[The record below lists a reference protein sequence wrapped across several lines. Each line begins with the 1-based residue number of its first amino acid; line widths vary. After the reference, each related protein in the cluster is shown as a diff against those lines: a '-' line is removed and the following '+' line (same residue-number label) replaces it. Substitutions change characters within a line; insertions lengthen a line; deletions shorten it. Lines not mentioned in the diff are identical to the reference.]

1 MKTNQLAL
9 AMTAVMALGGHTAS
23 AAGLT
28 PSDTPD
34 QEITLSG
41 ATAQD
46 NNIGLLFKDI
56 CVSGTLS
63 EFRDGQSGT
72 AGSNHRAYF
81 CQIDGAKFNPPLSA
95 SNPKVLFHKTSTS
108 NGVGGSGLGANPVL
122 AKQAV
127 QVMSINNGNCVA
139 PAGSEAYYRCR
150 ITQSGDVT
158 NKVPD
163 AGVTD
168 VNPELFTLFN
178 TPAGVAPV
186 DPNKTNLLQVKSGG
200 ALVFGAPVN
209 LELYKALQTAQAKT
223 VDGGSEG
230 AVAAEV
236 AANMPTLSKTQIADI
251 MTGKYKTWAEFG
263 DANGMPNLDVPNGTD
278 TDAKIHICRRTD
290 GSGTQATINA
300 KILAAPCTDSNP
312 APARFSNPVGPVVL
326 LNAGSGDVEKCLV
339 DFNDGTDTSGQNP
352 GNKKAWAIGV
362 QSTERN
368 KNETLKYRF
377 TKIDG
382 KVPSI
387 NAAAATPASSRY
399 DVTVEV
405 TYQWLKSGGPT
416 GDMLKIIDK
425 VATDASKP
433 SIIATNNAGFTHK
446 WGQGGYLALQADGY
460 TIDNPFV
467 ISNPVS
473 PWTQLV
479 GGVLDNCAAPD
490 ISQ

>member
-34 QEITLSG
+34 HEITLSG

-63 EFRDGQSGT
+63 EFRDGPTGS

-81 CQIDGAKFNPPLSA
+81 CQIDGSKVTGLSA

-139 PAGSEAYYRCR
+139 PAGSETYYRCR

-186 DPNKTNLLQVKSGG
+186 DARKTSLLTVKSGG

-230 AVAAEV
+230 ANAAVV

-263 DANGMPNLDVPNGTD
+263 DANGMPNLDVPTG

-300 KILAAPCTDSNP
+300 KVLAAPCSASSP

-339 DFNDGTDTSGQNP
+339 DFNDGTNTSGQNS
-352 GNKKAWAIGV
+352 GLMKAWAIGV

-416 GDMLKIIDK
+416 GDVLKIIER
-425 VATDASKP
+425 VATDAGKP

-473 PWTQLV
+473 PWTQTA
-479 GGVLDNCAAPD
+479 GGLLDNCAVPVLF
-490 ISQ
+490 Q

>member
-9 AMTAVMALGGHTAS
+9 AMTAVMALGGHTAH

-34 QEITLSG
+34 IEITLSG

-46 NNIGLLFKDI
+46 NNVGLLFKEI
-56 CVSGTLS
+56 CVNNTLS
-63 EFRDGQSGT
+63 EFRDGPTGS

-81 CQIDGAKFNPPLSA
+81 CQIDGAKVTGLSA

-108 NGVGGSGLGANPVL
+108 NGVGGSGLGANPVI

-139 PAGSEAYYRCR
+139 PATPDPYYRCR
-150 ITQSGDVT
+150 ITQSGDLT

-168 VNPELFTLFN
+168 VNVELFTLFN

-186 DPNKTNLLQVKSGG
+186 DPSKTNLLTVKSGG
-200 ALVFGAPVN
+200 ALVFGAPVT
-209 LELYKALQTAQAKT
+209 LELYKALQTAQNVPQ

-230 AVAAEV
+230 ADAAVV
-236 AANMPTLSKTQIADI
+236 AANMPTLGKAQIADI
-251 MTGKYKTWAEFG
+251 MTGKYKTWADFG
-263 DANGMPNLDVPNGTD
+263 DANGMPNLGVPTGTD
-278 TDAKIHICRRTD
+278 PRIHICRRSD

-300 KILAAPCTDSNP
+300 KILSAPCTASNP
-312 APARFSNPVGPVVL
+312 APAKFSNPVGPVVK
-326 LNAGSGDVEKCLV
+326 LNAGSGDVDKCLV
-339 DFNDGTDTSGQNP
+339 DFNDGTNTSGQNP
-352 GNKKAWAIGV
+352 GLIKAWAIGV

-387 NAAAATPASSRY
+387 NAAAATPAASRY

-416 GDMLKIIDK
+416 GDMAKIIEK
-425 VATDASKP
+425 VATEAGKP
-433 SIIATNNAGFTHK
+433 SIIATNNTGFTHK

-460 TIDNPFV
+460 SGPFS
-467 ISNPVS
+467 IANPVS
-473 PWTQLV
+473 PWTQTSSGL
-479 GGVLDNCAAPD
+479 LNNCEAPV
-490 ISQ
+490 QYVP